1 MENTYIIKFY
11 DLGEEQYENGDH
23 LNGFA
28 EKETEEFGEGYTIS
42 DFYADR
48 AGVSLDKIN
57 DGIYAYETNDGEKRY
72 VVIA

>member
-1 MENTYIIKFY
+1 MKTYTIKFY
-11 DLGEEQYENGDH
+11 DLNESDYENNNFG
-23 LNGFA
+23 

-48 AGVSLDKIN
+48 AGISLGEIET
-57 DGIYAYETNDGEKRY
+57 GVYAYETDDGEKRY

>member
-1 MENTYIIKFY
+1 MKTYTIKFY
-11 DLGEEQYENGDH
+11 DLNESDYENNNFG
-23 LNGFA
+23 

-48 AGVSLDKIN
+48 AGISLDEIES
-57 DGIYAYETNDGEKRY
+57 GVYAYETDDGEKRY

>member
-1 MENTYIIKFY
+1 MKTYTIKFY
-11 DLGEEQYENGDH
+11 DLNESDYENNNFG
-23 LNGFA
+23 

-48 AGVSLDKIN
+48 AGISLDEIES
-57 DGIYAYETNDGEKRY
+57 GFYAYETDDGEKRY